1 MQLTR
6 FGHAA
11 VLVDAADSRILID
24 PGNFSADDT
33 FALTGLEAII
43 VTHQH
48 ADHVDRE
55 RLPQLVAGNPGARLL
70 AEGET
75 ASQLGEVAGT
85 WEVLAP
91 GDEVFLG
98 GVLVTGVGGRHAVI
112 HQDLQRVGNVGA
124 LVRADGEPVFFHP
137 GDAYEYAPDGVDVL
151 GVPLGAP
158 WAKVGE
164 MVDFVRAVSPSVM
177 FPIHDRTIADVAYDM
192 YWARAAEMGG
202 ANLPAGV
209 TLDARKLGQHDSTT
223 VR

>member
-11 VLVDAADSRILID
+11 VLVDAADSRILLD

-33 FALTGLEAII
+33 FELTGLEAII

-48 ADHVDRE
+48 ADHVDHE

-70 AEGET
+70 AEEET
-75 ASQLGEVAGT
+75 AAQLNDVAGT
-85 WEVLAP
+85 WEVLSP

-112 HQDLQRVGNVGA
+112 HQDLPRVGNVGA

-137 GDAYEYAPDGVDVL
+137 GDTYEYAPDDVDVL

-164 MVDFVRAVSPSVM
+164 MVDFVRDVSPSVV
-177 FPIHDRTIADVAYDM
+177 FPIHDRTIADVAYGM

-202 ANLPAGV
+202 ANLPTGV